1 MIPRTPRGFR
11 DVLPAEA
18 VWRLAIREAANERYK
33 LWGYVP
39 VETPTVELASVM
51 GAAGTLEAAPFRF
64 FDSDG
69 RELVLRPD
77 VTLPVARMAALRM
90 GDTDEPLRL
99 CYAHQV
105 FNENDSAYA
114 LDRQVTQSGIECIGP
129 AGPSA
134 DAEVLCLLFEAL
146 AATGLTDFT
155 VAIGTVGVLNA
166 LVERASGDGTW
177 RAEAIAAFHASD
189 LVSLRRLAT
198 DERVSCEEAASAV
211 PRLAKIRG
219 GREAFDECRELIEP
233 LGLAGALACLSNLE
247 FAYDI
252 VTASLAA
259 GPGSSTAAAGAAP
272 DAGPGSSTAA
282 ASSGSSTAAAPPAG
296 RLLVDF
302 SVITSLDYYSGM
314 VLRAWAPGVA
324 KAIASGGRYD
334 HTLAAFGCD
343 RPAAGF
349 AIALEPL
356 MQALRREGVEG
367 PSVGPERSMS
377 CDASDRESV
386 AAMFAEARGLRERGV
401 RVTVEGEGARS

>member
-18 VWRLAIREAANERYK
+18 VWRLAIKEAANERYK

-69 RELVLRPD
+69 SELVLRPD

-129 AGPSA
+129 AGPAA

-166 LVERASGDGTW
+166 LVARASDDETW

-189 LVSLRRLAT
+189 LVALRRLAD
-198 DERVSCEEAASAV
+198 DERVSCEEAAAAV

-219 GREAFDECRELIEP
+219 GRGAFDECRELIEP
-233 LGLAGALACLSNLE
+233 LGLAGALTCLSNLE

-252 VTASLAA
+252 VTESLVAGAARGAGVARGADSAAAA
-259 GPGSSTAAAGAAP
+259 GPAPEAGL
-272 DAGPGSSTAA
+272 
-282 ASSGSSTAAAPPAG
+282 AG

-334 HTLAAFGCD
+334 HTLASFGCD

-349 AIALEPL
+349 AIALELL

-367 PSVGPERSMS
+367 PSVGPERALR
-377 CDASDRESV
+377 CDGTNRESV
-386 AAMFAEARGLRERGV
+386 AAMFAEASGLRERGV

>member
-129 AGPSA
+129 AGPVA

-198 DERVSCEEAASAV
+198 DERVSCEEAAAAV

-233 LGLAGALACLSNLE
+233 LGLAGALTCLSNLE
-247 FAYDI
+247 FAFDV
-252 VTASLAA
+252 VTAALSS
-259 GPGSSTAAAGAAP
+259 PGAT
-272 DAGPGSSTAA
+272 
-282 ASSGSSTAAAPPAG
+282 G

-334 HTLAAFGCD
+334 HTLASFGCD

-367 PSVGPERSMS
+367 PSVGPERALG
-377 CDASDRESV
+377 CDGADRESV
-386 AAMFAEARGLRERGV
+386 AAMFDEARGLRERGV

>member
-18 VWRLAIREAANERYK
+18 VWRLAIKEAANERYK

-166 LVERASGDGTW
+166 LVERASDDESW

-189 LVSLRRLAT
+189 LVALRRLAD
-198 DERVSCEEAASAV
+198 DERAGACPEAASAV
-211 PRLAKIRG
+211 SELACIRG
-219 GREAFDECRELIEP
+219 GREAFQACRDLIAP
-233 LGLAGALACLSNLE
+233 LGLDGALACLSNLE

-334 HTLAAFGCD
+334 HTLASFGCD

-386 AAMFAEARGLRERGV
+386 AAMFAEGRRLREAGV
-401 RVTVEGEGARS
+401 QVVLGEGARS